1 MDELQEIVAKAL
13 EAIKACDDEA
23 KIEEIRLEYFSK
35 KGYFTEQMKSLGK
48 LSPEERPKVGAEINR
63 AKQEVMTALNEKK
76 DSIERAALTRKLMSE
91 KIDIS
96 LPGRNASVGTLHP
109 VTKTIMRI
117 RELFADMGFQVVE
130 GPEIEDAFHNFDAL
144 NIPANHPARSEHDTF
159 YFNPDLVLRTQTS
172 GVQIRVMEKQQP
184 PIRMISPGRVYRP
197 DYDMTHSPMF
207 HQVEG
212 LLIDKDIHFTD
223 LKGILYDFLLNFF
236 EEDLEIRFRPSFFP
250 FTEPSAEVDV
260 KGKNGKWLE
269 VLGCGMVHPQVLIS
283 AGVDPKVYS
292 GFAFGLG
299 VERFAMLRYGVNDLR
314 AFFENDV
321 RFLKQFK

>member
-1 MDELQEIVAKAL
+1 MGELQEIVAKAL

-76 DSIERAALTRKLMSE
+76 DSIERAALTKKLMSE

>member
-1 MDELQEIVAKAL
+1 
-13 EAIKACDDEA
+13 
-23 KIEEIRLEYFSK
+23 
-35 KGYFTEQMKSLGK
+35 MKSLGK

>member
-1 MDELQEIVAKAL
+1 MDQLDQVVQKAQQEIASASTEAAL
-13 EAIKACDDEA
+13 EEIK
-23 KIEEIRLEYFSK
+23 LNYLGK
-35 KGYFTEQMKSLGK
+35 KGFFTEQMKNLGK
-48 LSPEERPKVGAEINR
+48 LSAEERPQAGALINQ
-63 AKQEVMTALNEKK
+63 AKQAVMTTFNEKK
-76 DSIERAALTRKLMSE
+76 QRLATEELNRRLMSE
-91 KIDIS
+91 KIDIT
-96 LPGRNASVGTLHP
+96 LPGRVGESGNLHP
-109 VTKTIMRI
+109 VTLTINRI
-117 RELFADMGFQVVE
+117 TTLFQGLGFEVVE
-130 GPEIEDAFHNFDAL
+130 GPEIEDTYHNFDAL
-144 NIPANHPARSEHDTF
+144 NIPSNHPARSEHDTF
-159 YFNPDLVLRTQTS
+159 YFNSNLVLRTQTS
-172 GVQIRVMEKQQP
+172 GVQIRVMENKKP

-223 LKGILYDFLLNFF
+223 LKGILHQFLLNFF
-236 EEDLEIRFRPSFFP
+236 EEDLEVRFRPSFFP

-269 VLGCGMVHPQVLIS
+269 VLGCGMVHPQVLSS
-283 AGVDPKVYS
+283 AGVDPKEYC

>member
-1 MDELQEIVAKAL
+1 MGELQEIVAKAL

-130 GPEIEDAFHNFDAL
+130 GPEI
-144 NIPANHPARSEHDTF
+144 
-159 YFNPDLVLRTQTS
+159 
-172 GVQIRVMEKQQP
+172 
-184 PIRMISPGRVYRP
+184 
-197 DYDMTHSPMF
+197 
-207 HQVEG
+207 
-212 LLIDKDIHFTD
+212 
-223 LKGILYDFLLNFF
+223 
-236 EEDLEIRFRPSFFP
+236 
-250 FTEPSAEVDV
+250 
-260 KGKNGKWLE
+260 
-269 VLGCGMVHPQVLIS
+269 
-283 AGVDPKVYS
+283 
-292 GFAFGLG
+292 
-299 VERFAMLRYGVNDLR
+299 
-314 AFFENDV
+314 
-321 RFLKQFK
+321 

>member
-1 MDELQEIVAKAL
+1 MGELQEIVAKAL

-223 LKGILYDFLLNFF
+223 
-236 EEDLEIRFRPSFFP
+236 
-250 FTEPSAEVDV
+250 
-260 KGKNGKWLE
+260 GKNGKWLE